1 MSTTRNTTTSA
12 DLQALADEI
21 AADTGVSPAE
31 ALILAS
37 QQRPGLRLFAARWN
51 ATARRSRSAT
61 VPQGQRPRRVTP
73 EGRLPEQE

>member
-1 MSTTRNTTTSA
+1 MNTTRNSITSA

-21 AADTGVSPAE
+21 AADIGVSLAE
-31 ALILAS
+31 ALALAS

-61 VPQGQRPRRVTP
+61 LPQGRRARRTRPEERTA
-73 EGRLPEQE
+73 EQE